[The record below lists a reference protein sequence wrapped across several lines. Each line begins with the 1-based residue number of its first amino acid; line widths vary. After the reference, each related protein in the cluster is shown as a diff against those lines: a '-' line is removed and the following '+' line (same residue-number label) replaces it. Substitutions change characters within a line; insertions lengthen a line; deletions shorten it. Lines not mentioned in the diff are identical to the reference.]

1 MHKQKYKQKQ
11 KHEHK
16 HTSKAKSGGDG
27 GEKGFSA
34 LAWLD
39 GGMMDEV
46 AAEVTA
52 AGATAEDAVPGK
64 TRAVEQARCDLEPV
78 PRTRTHSASKVGG
91 SRAAVAH
98 SPGSDHG
105 CVRGGE
111 MQRCRSTTAVS
122 RERMRPRN
130 ATDRANGRE
139 RRAPLAP

>member
-39 GGMMDEV
+39 GGMVDEV

-64 TRAVEQARCDLEPV
+64 TKKLFRELKAVGLLL
-78 PRTRTHSASKVGG
+78 SAW
-91 SRAAVAH
+91 AD
-98 SPGSDHG
+98 PF
-105 CVRGGE
+105 
-111 MQRCRSTTAVS
+111 
-122 RERMRPRN
+122 
-130 ATDRANGRE
+130 
-139 RRAPLAP
+139 L